1 MISVVVPVYNAESF
15 LPQCID
21 SILHQTYK
29 NIEILLI
36 DDGSTDNSGKIC
48 DNYSYKYPCC
58 KVFHQSNKGIAS
70 ARNTGL
76 HYAKG
81 GFIAFVDDDDW
92 LHPQYLEHL
101 YRAIKEGEY
110 ALSLTKFKKCM
121 IQDVPCGNSEIPFST
136 RIISRDILISGLMCG
151 SIKHNK
157 NIEIPFETVWACLYR
172 RDVLE
177 GEFFQNIIGED
188 IEYNNRI
195 YQKIDSAVLVP
206 ENLYYWIQHTS
217 SFHRNYPIH
226 TLYSWID
233 CYLLSLKHISP
244 ERQRDRGL
252 CLLMLYKR
260 ILSIR
265 YIINKYDEYVQYHAE
280 FTQKL
285 KIVKTSHLLPFLK
298 NRYVPFMSK
307 ISVLGFLYI
316 PLSYTF
322 FRMVLETRTKH
333 NWR

>member
-1 MISVVVPVYNAESF
+1 MISIIVPVYNAAEF
-15 LPQCID
+15 LSRCLD
-21 SILHQTYK
+21 SILQQTYT
-29 NIEILLI
+29 NYELLLI
-36 DDGSTDNSGKIC
+36 DDGSTDSSGEIC
-48 DNYSYKYPCC
+48 DKYSYRFPCC
-58 KVFHQSNKGIAS
+58 KVFHLLNAGRAN
-70 ARNTGL
+70 ARNVGL
-76 HYAKG
+76 RYAKG
-81 GFIAFVDDDDW
+81 EFLAFIDDDDW
-92 LHPQYLEHL
+92 IHPQYIELLH
-101 YRAIKEGEY
+101 RAIKEDGH
-110 ALSLTKFKKCM
+110 ALSLVQFKECSTYE
-121 IQDVPCGNSEIPFST
+121 IPCESLEIPFST
-136 RIISRDILISGLMCG
+136 RVISRDRLMSGLMCG
-151 SIKHNK
+151 RIKNK
-157 NIEIPFETVWACLYR
+157 KNLGIPFESVWGSLYR

-177 GEFFQNIIGED
+177 GEFFQDIIGED

-195 YQKIDSAVLVP
+195 YQKINSAVLVP
-206 ENLYYWIQHTS
+206 ETLYYWIQHPNS
-217 SFHRNYPIH
+217 LHRNYPIH